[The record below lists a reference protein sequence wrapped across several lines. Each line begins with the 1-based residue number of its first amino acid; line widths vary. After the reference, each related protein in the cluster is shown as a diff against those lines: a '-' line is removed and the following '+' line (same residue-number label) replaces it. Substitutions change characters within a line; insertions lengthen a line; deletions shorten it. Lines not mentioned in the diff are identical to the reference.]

1 MYAEVVWVLVYSG
14 SQVQPQIM
22 LDTDYFPDYPS
33 VSYDYEVIL
42 GEQPLLRKAYDA
54 IQLATVITFSSLF
67 RVCFK

>member
-22 LDTDYFPDYPS
+22 LDTDYFPDHPS
-33 VSYDYEVIL
+33 VFYDYEVIL

-54 IQLATVITFSSLF
+54 IQLATVITFFSLF